1 MPVEGLSGIR
11 SAHSARHDPSAKTAE
26 TQRANRSS
34 GGIICRMS
42 SNPARRGTP
51 VAQTNSIYREEA
63 LKRISSPEQLT
74 SYLRVT
80 NPGIWAVLIGVIV
93 LLAGLIA
100 WSTIGTLETT
110 AQATVVVE
118 DHIAEISPDTPQQ
131 LKGGMVLRVRDQ
143 EYTIDYIYEDARG
156 MILGEAQVDLP
167 DGRYDGI
174 VVIESVHPIRFLF
187 ESR

>member
-1 MPVEGLSGIR
+1 MHIPTCETRALDILTFADALVPTNEDYDRERWLYVPD
-11 SAHSARHDPSAKTAE
+11 HYAE
-26 TQRANRSS
+26 YRYLLGTRGENPL
-34 GGIICRMS
+34 IC
-42 SNPARRGTP
+42 
-51 VAQTNSIYREEA
+51 
-63 LKRISSPEQLT
+63 
-74 SYLRVT
+74 
-80 NPGIWAVLIGVIV
+80 IGVIV